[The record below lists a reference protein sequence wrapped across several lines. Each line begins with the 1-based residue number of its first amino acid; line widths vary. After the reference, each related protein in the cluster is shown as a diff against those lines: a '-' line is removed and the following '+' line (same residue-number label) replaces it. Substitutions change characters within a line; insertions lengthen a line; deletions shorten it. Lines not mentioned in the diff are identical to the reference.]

1 MFPIT
6 SESRNEISIDME
18 NKFPIIGTTVSG

>member
-6 SESRNEISIDME
+6 SESRNEISVDVE
-18 NKFPIIGTTVSG
+18 NKFPTIGMIISG